1 MPCCKHVAPAEAR
14 TIMVKTTPP
23 VRWKGLRVS
32 DERAKPC
39 MRRAKKRA
47 AAEGINQPRRG
58 PAFLREDDQQEHEGN
73 VFGEVVQFLGQ
84 RSRRKVP
91 DFARRLFYSYRG
103 LGSYLPVHSRLG
115 RRRIG
120 EEPGARSHGIRT

>member
-1 MPCCKHVAPAEAR
+1 MPCCKHVAAAEAR

-73 VFGEVVQFLGQ
+73 IFGEVAVGADATLKQLVATVADVDLAGPPGPHDVDREDKEQERQ
-84 RSRRKVP
+84 RTGK
-91 DFARRLFYSYRG
+91 DRG
-103 LGSYLPVHSRLG
+103 DGHR
-115 RRRIG
+115 
-120 EEPGARSHGIRT
+120 